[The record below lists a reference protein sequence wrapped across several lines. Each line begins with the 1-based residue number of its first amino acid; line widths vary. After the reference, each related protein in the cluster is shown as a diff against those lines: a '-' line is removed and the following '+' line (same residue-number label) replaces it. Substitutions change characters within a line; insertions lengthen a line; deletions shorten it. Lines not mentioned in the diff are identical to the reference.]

1 MVAAIYLK
9 AYLWLLYFILAVW
22 AVLILLDYIRFI
34 WKRILFWVR
43 MKRMRLS
50 FRGLHPLWLFF
61 SLPHRVDF
69 LITAKSGKQYA
80 VRFVEICRRCT
91 TFALPDA
98 NYWYTAR
105 TILLPGLNGVVP
117 LQLNFKR
124 KWFGMDF
131 RRHADK
137 CAPDADPVWLFYP
150 KPLEVISS
158 SYDVRGKRPSNI
170 REFNGGQYYEDVLIL
185 DGNTFTNLVTCQN
198 EKEVLGDAQK
208 LPRTSGSILW

>member
-22 AVLILLDYIRFI
+22 AVLILLNYIRFV

-43 MKRMRLS
+43 LKRMRLP

-61 SLPHRVDF
+61 SLPHRADF

-80 VRFVEICRRCT
+80 VRFVEVCRRCT

-105 TILLPGLNGVVP
+105 TILLPGLHGFAQ
-117 LQLNFKR
+117 LQLSFKR

-137 CAPDADPVWLFYP
+137 CVPDANPVWLFYP

-158 SYDVRGKRPSNI
+158 SYDVREKRPSNI
-170 REFNGGQYYEDVLIL
+170 REFNGGQYYEDILIL
-185 DGNTFTNLVTCQN
+185 DGNTFTHLVTCQN
-198 EKEVLGDAQK
+198 ENEVLGDAQK

>member
-43 MKRMRLS
+43 LKRMRLP

-61 SLPHRVDF
+61 SLPHRADF

-80 VRFVEICRRCT
+80 VRFVEVCRRCT

-105 TILLPGLNGVVP
+105 TILLPGVHGFAQ
-117 LQLNFKR
+117 LQLSFKR

-158 SYDVRGKRPSNI
+158 SYDVRVKRPSNI

-185 DGNTFTNLVTCQN
+185 DGNTFTNLVACQN

>member
-22 AVLILLDYIRFI
+22 AILILLDYIRFI

-43 MKRMRLS
+43 MKRMRLP

-61 SLPHRVDF
+61 SLPHRADF

-80 VRFVEICRRCT
+80 VRFVEVCRRCT

-105 TILLPGLNGVVP
+105 TILLPGVHGFAQ
-117 LQLNFKR
+117 LQLSFKQ
-124 KWFGMDF
+124 KWFGIDF

-137 CAPDADPVWLFYP
+137 SDPEADPV
-150 KPLEVISS
+150 
-158 SYDVRGKRPSNI
+158 
-170 REFNGGQYYEDVLIL
+170 
-185 DGNTFTNLVTCQN
+185 
-198 EKEVLGDAQK
+198 
-208 LPRTSGSILW
+208 

>member
-43 MKRMRLS
+43 LKRMRLP

-61 SLPHRVDF
+61 SLPHRADF

-80 VRFVEICRRCT
+80 VRFVEVCRRCT

-105 TILLPGLNGVVP
+105 TILLPGVQGFVR
-117 LQLNFKR
+117 LQLSFKR

-158 SYDVRGKRPSNI
+158 SYDVREKRPSNI
-170 REFNGGQYYEDVLIL
+170 REFNGGQYYEDILIL